1 MRKYIR
7 IIINK
12 RRNLGQFLHLPKKYI
27 LIIPLLFVFL
37 WCNNINAM
45 ASNYL
50 YKREFV
56 KIQKEKGLCIE
67 CSTPVNGSIRCDN
80 CNKRRT
86 ENRKQKYEE
95 WKEKGLCYQCGNEV
109 IKNKNL
115 CEKHYLMQVSS
126 GRLGSS
132 KYWKEIKDLLK
143 IQNYKCAL
151 SGDKISFDDGIELDH
166 ILPTTRGGNNDLSN
180 VRWVTKQANRL
191 KQNLTD
197 IELKEL
203 CKKILSTI

>member
-1 MRKYIR
+1 
-7 IIINK
+7 
-12 RRNLGQFLHLPKKYI
+12 
-27 LIIPLLFVFL
+27 
-37 WCNNINAM
+37 M

-56 KIQKEKGLCIE
+56 KRQKEKGLCIE
-67 CSTPVNGSIRCDN
+67 CSTPVNSSIRCYN

-86 ENRKQKYEE
+86 ENRKQKYKE
-95 WKEKGLCYQCGNEV
+95 WKEKGLCCQCGNEV
-109 IKNKNL
+109 IKNKTL

-126 GRLGSS
+126 GRLDSS
-132 KYWKEIKDLLK
+132 KYWKELK
-143 IQNYKCAL
+143 ELIEKQNYKCAL
-151 SGDKISFDDGIELDH
+151 TGDTISFDDNIELDH
-166 ILPTTRGGNNDLSN
+166 IIPSSKKGLSELNN
-180 VRWVTKQANRL
+180 VRWVTKEANRL

>member
-1 MRKYIR
+1 
-7 IIINK
+7 
-12 RRNLGQFLHLPKKYI
+12 
-27 LIIPLLFVFL
+27 
-37 WCNNINAM
+37 M

-56 KIQKEKGLCIE
+56 KRQKEKGLCIE
-67 CSTPVNGSIRCDN
+67 CSNPATGLRCDD

-86 ENRKQKYEE
+86 ENRKQKYKE
-95 WKEKGLCYQCGNEV
+95 WKENGLCNQCGKET
-109 IKNKNL
+109 IKGKNQ
-115 CEKHYLMQVSS
+115 CEKHYLMQVSLD
-126 GRLGSS
+126 RLGSR
-132 KYWKEIKDLLK
+132 KYWKELK
-143 IQNYKCAL
+143 ELIEKQNYKCAL
-151 SGDKISFDDGIELDH
+151 TGDIISFNDNIELDH
-166 ILPTTRGGNNDLSN
+166 ILPTSRKGTNELSN